1 MDVWILP
8 VVLNVVLGII
18 AWLGKTQLDNMRR
31 QQEETERKLEQAQKD
46 INSVKNEYLSKQD
59 FRDFKQELY
68 NRMDMNHA
76 DLIRQIAKGQ

>member
-18 AWLGKTQLDNMRR
+18 AWLGKLQLDNMKR
-31 QQEETERKLEQAQKD
+31 QSEEQERKLEQANRD
-46 INSVKNEYLSKQD
+46 IQNVRNDYVSKQD

-68 NRMDMNHA
+68 NRMDNNHN
-76 DLIRQIAKGQ
+76 DIIRQIVKGQ